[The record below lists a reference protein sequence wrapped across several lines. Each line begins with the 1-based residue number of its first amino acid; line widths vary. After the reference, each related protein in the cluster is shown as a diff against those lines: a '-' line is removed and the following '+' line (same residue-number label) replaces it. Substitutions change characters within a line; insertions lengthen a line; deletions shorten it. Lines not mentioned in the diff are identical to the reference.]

1 MHAVMSKHGCQASRS
16 GVLGWLPAS
25 RHKVQTPGGPDMLV
39 SRRGG
44 APVSA
49 ASFPFQM
56 LGGVLVV
63 TAPAEIDITAADQLQ
78 AILFDL
84 RARGHTTVVVDMT
97 GTQFCDPAGIFELAL
112 AHQRV
117 QADGGGLRLV
127 MPAASAVLRVF
138 TMTGLDRLV
147 PCYASRDDALSRAIA
162 AGVWNAHAPG
172 RATAPVRER
181 GPGEVA

>member
-1 MHAVMSKHGCQASRS
+1 MSA
-16 GVLGWLPAS
+16 
-25 RHKVQTPGGPDMLV
+25 D
-39 SRRGG
+39 
-44 APVSA
+44 
-49 ASFPFQM
+49 SFPLQM

-63 TAPAEIDITAADQLQ
+63 TAPAEIDITAADQLR
-78 AILFDL
+78 AILFDW

-112 AHQRV
+112 AHQRA

-127 MPAASAVLRVF
+127 TPAASAVLRVF

-147 PCYASRDDALSRAIA
+147 PCYASRDDALSQAIA
-162 AGVWNAHAPG
+162 AAVWNAHAPG
-172 RATAPVRER
+172 RATAPVREH